1 MRLVKLRLS
10 FDLGGKVAV
19 LCKESLERRNIFFDA
34 IIHVNLARAIFDRLQ
49 KLGVDKHSVCSGEF
63 DKSYVVGG
71 LHDELQPQ
79 ATLLRDH
86 ICLDVRELASRL
98 KSFNAVLYFLA

>member
-49 KLGVDKHSVCSGEF
+49 KLGVDKRSVRSGEF
-63 DKSYVVGG
+63 DKSYVIGG
-71 LHDELQPQ
+71 LHDEFEPQ
-79 ATLLRDH
+79 ATWLGEYIRF
-86 ICLDVRELASRL
+86 DVGELASSL
-98 KSFNAVLYFLA
+98 KSFNAVLDFLA